1 MQKWKQTW
9 KVILR
14 CDILFSYFKQSIYTY
29 TICMQIIREKYKQSN
44 IGRLMR
50 RPNKPTDNDF
60 QLTKMRICYSLA
72 CVSCIFHQ
80 GESDSLM
87 TSLDKHV
94 QYFLTTFRALHNY

>member
-1 MQKWKQTW
+1 
-9 KVILR
+9 
-14 CDILFSYFKQSIYTY
+14 
-29 TICMQIIREKYKQSN
+29 
-44 IGRLMR
+44 MR

-60 QLTKMRICYSLA
+60 PKFQPTKMRICYSLA

-94 QYFLTTFRALHNY
+94 QYFLTTFRVLHNY